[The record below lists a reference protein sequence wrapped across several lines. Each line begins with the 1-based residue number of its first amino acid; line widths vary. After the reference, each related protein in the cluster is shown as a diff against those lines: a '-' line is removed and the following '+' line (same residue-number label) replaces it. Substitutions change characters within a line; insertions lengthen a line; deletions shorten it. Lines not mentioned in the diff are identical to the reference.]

1 MYNLQLSIAVAAQ
14 DGGSQGI
21 AVTNRLYISSV
32 HQTVAGCTIYGWL
45 PLWLQTFRSGPIW
58 FYETGTFLSSA
69 AYRFTL

>member
-32 HQTVAGCTIYGWL
+32 HQTVAGCTVYRLAASVAADL
-45 PLWLQTFRSGPIW
+45 PLRTDLV
-58 FYETGTFLSSA
+58 L
-69 AYRFTL
+69 